1 MRSAAPT
8 LSHMPTQEVEIPVRR
23 PKRRRGVRWRFNLTV
38 RVLVVCPLVAGAGF
52 VWALTRSPGSAPT
65 GMQALAGSIAGWALV
80 SAALTLAVVVAVIR
94 AARPLLAIRGAMAAI
109 ARGETDTAALRVDER
124 TGPEAEA
131 WNKHLQEVD
140 RSREAARATV
150 IAQTIAASRPGA
162 DALEQACGAL
172 WLGCV
177 VVDSRE
183 RVVFC
188 NGAAGRLLRT
198 SPQHAIGSPI
208 DEIIDDPEALAM
220 VREAGASSGRKRCKT
235 KAGSGDDDAETVLR
249 FSATRAGSD
258 AGSPLIILIEDLT
271 QQHAADVARDTFVTQ
286 ATHELRTPLTNIRLY
301 AERAIEQG
309 EDVLIRGECL
319 NVINQ
324 EARRLERIVTDMLS
338 ASEIDAGSLQIEIA
352 EVRLEA
358 LMDELKLDY
367 DELARNKDITFTLEL
382 PPKLFALHA
391 DRDKLT
397 MALHNLVGNAFKYT
411 PAGGFVTVSVRQDE
425 SGLNVSVS
433 DNGIGIRPED
443 QNRIF
448 EKFYRVKDQRV
459 SRISGSGL
467 GLSLAREVIRLHG
480 GQLTV
485 QSEPDRGSTF
495 TLSIPNRTKAA

>member
-1 MRSAAPT
+1 
-8 LSHMPTQEVEIPVRR
+8 MPTHDAEKPARG
-23 PKRRRGVRWRFNLTV
+23 PTHRRGARWRFNLTV
-38 RVLVVCPLVAGAGF
+38 RALVVCPLVAGAGF
-52 VWALTRSPGSAPT
+52 VWALTSSPGSAST
-65 GMQALAGSIAGWALV
+65 GMRAMTGSIEVWALA
-80 SAALTLAVVVAVIR
+80 SAALTFVVVVAVIR
-94 AARPLLAIRGAMAAI
+94 GAKPLLAIRGAMAAI

-131 WNKHLQEVD
+131 WNQHLGEVD
-140 RSREAARATV
+140 RAREAARATV

-162 DALEQACGAL
+162 DALEQACAAL
-172 WLGCV
+172 WMGCV
-177 VVDSRE
+177 VVDSRG

-198 SPQHAIGSPI
+198 SPQRAIGNPI
-208 DEIIDDPEALAM
+208 EEIIEDPEALAV
-220 VREAGASSGRKRCKT
+220 VREAEASSGRKRYRT
-235 KAGSGDDDAETVLR
+235 KAKSGDDDAETVLR

-309 EDVLIRGECL
+309 EDPVVRGECL

-338 ASEIDAGSLQIEIA
+338 ASEIDAGSLQIEVA

-367 DELARNKDITFTLEL
+367 DELARSKDITFTLEL
-382 PPKLFALHA
+382 PPKFAVLHA

-411 PAGGFVTVSVRQDE
+411 PVGGFVTVSVRQDE

-443 QNRIF
+443 QDRIF
-448 EKFYRVKDQRV
+448 EKFYRVEDQRV

-467 GLSLAREVIRLHG
+467 GLSLAREVVRLHG

-495 TLSIPNRTKAA
+495 TLNIPNRTKVA